1 LKNNVLF
8 NELYEEY
15 KDMVY
20 NLSLTYVQN
29 AEDSEEIT
37 QDVFLKVYQHLNN
50 FEKRASIKTWI
61 YRITINKSLDFIKA
75 QKAKKRFSFLST
87 LFKTDSVEIITKTSD
102 FNHPGIQLENKEAV
116 EKLFYLIN
124 KLPYNQ
130 KTALV
135 LKVMESLSQKEI
147 AKIMKLSEKAVE
159 SLLSR
164 AKKNLNDKI
173 K

>member
-1 LKNNVLF
+1 MKNNVLF